1 MVSRLG
7 CYILPIILI
16 LKQIIILL
24 GLNMTVVFTTSLSF
38 GNIQPASAG
47 FFEPQEL
54 SALICGN
61 LYKPALGF
69 LCAIF
74 TNNMGNK
81 KADNPLRLPAL
92 INFGY

>member
-1 MVSRLG
+1 VLPGLG

-38 GNIQPASAG
+38 GNIQPAPAG
-47 FFEPQEL
+47 FFGLQEL

-61 LYKPALGF
+61 PYKPILEF
-69 LCAIF
+69 LCAVF
-74 TNNMGNK
+74 YK
-81 KADNPLRLPAL
+81 
-92 INFGY
+92 